1 MNVAQYH
8 DEEFNQM
15 LSDAA
20 SLPNGDERN
29 AAYADMEQ
37 KIADENVWLPISHQ
51 ENLAAYVGNVQ
62 NFIYHPTGNTFLS
75 QTYKN

>member
-1 MNVAQYH
+1 MNLLASEDIEINVAQYH

-37 KIADENVWLPISHQ
+37 KVA
-51 ENLAAYVGNVQ
+51 G
-62 NFIYHPTGNTFLS
+62 
-75 QTYKN
+75 